1 MKHPDAETTLKVP
14 EEYRPLLEDLRELIK
29 DGENPNHMSKRA
41 REGLW
46 KSMQKYGWIYPI
58 LVDQKGMLGDGEQ
71 RLETC
76 LAHNEHHGPVLRLD
90 IDDVDRRLL
99 RQITN
104 KLRGIHDPDKDLLEY
119 RRLIEGGRR
128 KELIS
133 ILQLNEKAIKDAL
146 EGKIKEETYRI
157 PPLEE
162 VVTDIELGDLY
173 QAGPHRILC
182 GDSTQEESF
191 IKLLDGKRA
200 HMVLTDPP
208 YNVDYSGKQ
217 EMLNL
222 WDGGSRNTSPIAGDK
237 VGEIYPL
244 LRSVFEYI
252 KPYLEDY
259 NAVYINFAGKEMDS
273 LIRALRDAGYHRHQ
287 DIVWDKGTHV
297 LSRLDYLPQHE
308 IIVYGWLGKHR
319 FYGSRERS
327 IWKIPKPTQSKL
339 HPTMKPV
346 ELCARAIGNSSLP
359 GEIVLDPF
367 AGSGSTL
374 IACEQLDRQ
383 GYMIEIDP
391 RYCQII
397 LDRFEAYT
405 GEKAAKIKVTP

>member
-1 MKHPDAETTLKVP
+1 MEKIKHPDAKTEIRVP
-14 EEYRPLLEDLRELIK
+14 EEYKPLLEDLRELTK
-29 DGENPNHMSKRA
+29 DGENPNHMNKRA

-46 KSMQKYGWIYPI
+46 RSMKKYGWIYPI
-58 LVDQKGMLGDGEQ
+58 LVDKKGMLGDGEQ

-76 LAHNEHHGPVLRLD
+76 LTNKEHYGPVLRLD
-90 IDDVDRRLL
+90 INDVDRRLL

-146 EGKIKEETYRI
+146 EGKLKEETYRI
-157 PPLEE
+157 PPIDD
-162 VVTDIELGDLY
+162 VVTEIELGDIHKV
-173 QAGPHRILC
+173 GHHRILC
-182 GDSTQEESF
+182 GDSLKEESF
-191 IKLLDGKRA
+191 IKILDGKRA
-200 HMVLTDPP
+200 HMVMTDPP
-208 YNVDYSGKQ
+208 YNVDYASKN
-217 EMLNL
+217 EFLN
-222 WDGGSRNTSPIAGDK
+222 K
-237 VGEIYPL
+237 
-244 LRSVFEYI
+244 
-252 KPYLEDY
+252 
-259 NAVYINFAGKEMDS
+259 
-273 LIRALRDAGYHRHQ
+273 
-287 DIVWDKGTHV
+287 WDKGNRVQIPIINDAITDYFAFLCDWLQAMKNQLTDYNSIYITTAGKTIKELLIALESNKYYLSQV
-297 LSRLDYLPQHE
+297 LVWNKNSTVIGRMDYMGKHE
-308 IIVYGWLGKHR
+308 LIVYCWKGKHK
-319 FYGSRERS
+319 FYGKNERS
-327 IWKIPKPTQSKL
+327 VWDIPKPHQSKL

-383 GYMIEIDP
+383 GYMIELDP

-397 LDRFEAYT
+397 LNRYEAYT
-405 GEKAAKIKVTP
+405 GEAAEKI

>member
-1 MKHPDAETTLKVP
+1 MKHPDAKTEIRVP
-14 EEYRPLLEDLRELIK
+14 DEYRPLLEDLRELTK
-29 DGENPNHMSKRA
+29 DGENPNRMTKRA

-58 LVDQKGMLGDGEQ
+58 LVDKKGMLGDGEQ

-76 LAHNEHHGPVLRLD
+76 LTNKEHYGPVLRLD
-90 IDDVDRRLL
+90 VDDVDRRLL

-104 KLRGIHDPDKDLLEY
+104 KLRGVHDPDLDQAEY

-146 EGKIKEETYRI
+146 EGKIKEDTYRI

-162 VVTDIELGDLY
+162 VVTDIEFGELY
-173 QAGPHRILC
+173 QVGPHRILC
-182 GDSTQEESF
+182 GDSTKEDSF
-191 IKLLDGKRA
+191 TMILDAGLA
-200 HMVLTDPP
+200 HMVMTDPP
-208 YNVDYSGKQ
+208 YNVDYSDKTAFMKNVIRKGYT
-217 EMLNL
+217 
-222 WDGGSRNTSPIAGDK
+222 RAPIAGDK
-237 VGEIYPL
+237 ISDLYAFLYAWLEAMKYHLAEHNSVYITFAEKNLREL
-244 LRSVFEYI
+244 LNALDAAGYYHSQTLIWNKNAPVLGRS
-252 KPYLEDY
+252 DY
-259 NAVYINFAGKEMDS
+259 NYKHEPIVLCWWGKHKFYGKNE
-273 LIRALRDAGYHRHQ
+273 RT
-287 DIVWDKGTHV
+287 VWD
-297 LSRLDYLPQHE
+297 
-308 IIVYGWLGKHR
+308 
-319 FYGSRERS
+319 
-327 IWKIPKPTQSKL
+327 IPKPQQSKL

-346 ELCARAIGNSSLP
+346 ELCSRAIGNSSLP

-383 GYMIEIDP
+383 GYMIELDP

-397 LDRFEAYT
+397 IDRFKAYT
-405 GEKAAKIKVTP
+405 GQEAIKK